1 MLWVASPLGRLATS
15 HAYGLAVIAL
25 AAVHLPGPSSPGLE
39 STEDPPCRDQGA
51 SRAVGHWIARSV
63 RDPNEYLA
71 VVEFT
76 SLGGATGYA
85 SDADRLDLESTA
97 MIDGGPHDRTW
108 EEATYET
115 VDSVTYRE

>member
-1 MLWVASPLGRLATS
+1 MPGSGRIQF
-15 HAYGLAVIAL
+15 VIRFRGDDFEKWKAAL
-25 AAVHLPGPSSPGLE
+25 DAHEPARIRHG
-39 STEDPPCRDQGA
+39 
-51 SRAVGHWIARSV
+51 AVGHWIARSV

-97 MIDGGPHDRTW
+97 MIDSGPHDRTW
-108 EEATYET
+108 EESTYET
-115 VDSVTYRE
+115 VDTVTYRE